1 MSCTTLFTQAING
14 KGKNMLRPALRETL
28 EDDQNVFSLVVAVSK
43 RAREITD
50 SVEDK
55 KKELIERN
63 GGKLPSDLGEYK
75 TYLESKPVKL
85 SVEEFAKGDIHYEV
99 DHSEEEK

>member
-1 MSCTTLFTQAING
+1 
-14 KGKNMLRPALRETL
+14 MLRPALREEL

-50 SVEDK
+50 SVEEK
-55 KKELIERN
+55 KKEMIDNN

-75 TYLESKPVKL
+75 TFLESKPVKL
-85 SVEEFAKGDIHYEV
+85 SVEEFAKKEIRYEIDPHPV
-99 DHSEEEK
+99 DEVEE